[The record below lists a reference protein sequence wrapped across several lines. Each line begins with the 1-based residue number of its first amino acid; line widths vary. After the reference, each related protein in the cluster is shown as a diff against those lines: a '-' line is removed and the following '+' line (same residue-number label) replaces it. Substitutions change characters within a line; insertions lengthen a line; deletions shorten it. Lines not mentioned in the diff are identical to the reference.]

1 MTSPEKQDTTGDL
14 DEREFAGQLAPLIPA
29 VPPIAGRMLGL
40 LLVTN
45 EPHLSSRDLM
55 DQLGV
60 SSASVS
66 NMGRL
71 LIHGGLVVRTVS
83 PETRRDLFSLRSDAW
98 VSQWQ
103 DFVAIAEKTLAVL
116 DDALARQPHDQS
128 VSRKKLEETRDHYAF
143 LVQDLPLQQERF
155 RKWRAEQRGE
165 QSADV

>member
-1 MTSPEKQDTTGDL
+1 MASHEQRNAGDL
-14 DEREFAGQLAPLIPA
+14 DEREFAEELAPLIPA

-45 EPHLSSRDLM
+45 ESQLSSRDLM
-55 DQLGV
+55 DQLSI

-71 LIHGGLVVRTVS
+71 LVHGGLVVRSVS
-83 PETRRDLFSLRSDAW
+83 PETRRDLFTLRSDAW
-98 VSQWQ
+98 LSQWS
-103 DFVAIAEKTLAVL
+103 DFVGVAQRAL
-116 DDALARQPHDQS
+116 DLLEDALARRPSDQS

-165 QSADV
+165 QPPDA